1 MPWVGCRGRLDFV
14 VDAALDVLSP
24 ELVLV
29 SPPELAAEAR
39 QLVPDPLPRTYVRP
53 WAPSLRAVCLF
64 YVTCLAGTL
73 GPLLLA
79 YAVR

>member
-1 MPWVGCRGRLDFV
+1 VLDA
-14 VDAALDVLSP
+14 AALDVLSP

-39 QLVPDPLPRTYVRP
+39 RLVPDPRPGSYVKP
-53 WAPSLRAVCLF
+53 LTPSRQAIALF
-64 YVTCLAGTL
+64 YVTCLAGTI

-79 YAVR
+79 YAAR

>member
-1 MPWVGCRGRLDFV
+1 MPIFLTYAQNRLV
-14 VDAALDVLSP
+14 VEAALDVLSP

-29 SPPELAAEAR
+29 LPPELAAEAR
-39 QLVPDPLPRTYVRP
+39 RLVPDPLPASYVRP
-53 WAPSLRAVCLF
+53 WRLSRRALCLF